1 MLAFAKAKYAFTGM
15 DTGDLRF
22 DKDEVFLVT
31 KKEGAWWWGMKE
43 GESGETSE
51 ESNTRRV
58 RIMEPSST
66 DQGRFPKN
74 YVIEITQ
81 DEYLKLKKEQEKT
94 RHERKLEDA
103 DRRKKQEEVW
113 TQKMEQIRAEE
124 EARRRQERTQLKLQK
139 VFGSEGDILLLSPRL
154 QKEARLDALVSPRQR
169 EKKNERDKEA
179 ETQREKSGDGDKN
192 ENDHDGKREK
202 SNKSSK
208 TSSGDNRELKS
219 SGEKRSKAF
228 SVVREERA
236 HSADDSSRADL
247 LLVGAGR
254 HHPSPLATPSR
265 SCGDIGSGVDDQSTG
280 GSGGITRKWLKKKKS
295 LPRSLD
301 KVASDYK
308 EQRRQQEE
316 TAELA
321 AGAAATTTIT
331 PITPTTSDEMTSA
344 GGGDAASAS
353 ESASAEVDEWESG
366 EWDGASTTRRRQ
378 VSASTAFM
386 NDMNYL
392 APELAMRAEEAR
404 KKRMR
409 GRNAV
414 SLDRA

>member
-1 MLAFAKAKYAFTGM
+1 VQRA
-15 DTGDLRF
+15 
-22 DKDEVFLVT
+22 
-31 KKEGAWWWGMKE
+31 
-43 GESGETSE
+43 
-51 ESNTRRV
+51 
-58 RIMEPSST
+58 
-66 DQGRFPKN
+66 
-74 YVIEITQ
+74 
-81 DEYLKLKKEQEKT
+81 EYRKLKKEQEQT

-103 DRRKKQEEVW
+103 ERRKKQEEAW

-169 EKKNERDKEA
+169 EKKNERDNEA
-179 ETQREKSGDGDKN
+179 EKQREKSGDGEKN
-192 ENDHDGKREK
+192 ENEQREK
-202 SNKSSK
+202 SHKSSSK

-228 SVVREERA
+228 SVVREDRA

-247 LLVGAGR
+247 HLAGAGR
-254 HHPSPLATPSR
+254 HHPSPLATPSS
-265 SCGDIGSGVDDQSTG
+265 SCGDIGSGVDGQST
-280 GSGGITRKWLKKKKS
+280 GGITRKWLKKKKS

-321 AGAAATTTIT
+321 AGAT
-331 PITPTTSDEMTSA
+331 ITPTTSDETTSGG
-344 GGGDAASAS
+344 GGGDPAS
-353 ESASAEVDEWESG
+353 ESASASASTEAEEWESG
-366 EWDGASTTRRRQ
+366 EWDGGPMTRRRQ

-404 KKRMR
+404 KKRTR